1 MRRLLSLSLTVA
13 TIGVAAAAPPAPPEA
28 LVEKLGDG
36 SYREREAAGKA
47 LLKLGP
53 AALAALDKAA
63 ANPDAE
69 VRERAAALAGQIRKA
84 DENAKRLVPPTL
96 TLDYTGVPL
105 GTAVA
110 DLKAKT
116 GIPLALDPAGVA
128 DPVRNVT
135 LKTGPVAPW
144 EAVDALCRAAGLKE
158 VFRADLSARK
168 NPDNP
173 LANFRKRSAE
183 YLTPDGLPVPAH
195 GVAVLLADGT
205 PDALPGTRSSLVRV
219 LALPPTF
226 PGNRVVR
233 GSGEVVLNLDVTPT
247 PAAQWT
253 DVVGVRVHRA
263 ADEAGRPV
271 SVAFNADDPGVVDE
285 FGNLNQW
292 GGMAVQIDDIG
303 GLNGVSRGNPR
314 VVPLRLRTGD
324 RHVPRL
330 KLLEGVVVGNT
341 VVPNQTLAAIDQLPK
356 NVGLTAH
363 AEGDTRVT
371 VVSYD
376 AKADGRV
383 SVRVRTE
390 NPSVINGFVNGR
402 RMWQAAGRNPFG
414 QLRFYDAAGTL
425 LRQPTISESNLNDD
439 GFTQSNEYLL
449 TFPKPGDHG
458 RPVKLVLVGNKPT
471 TLEVPFR
478 MENVRLP

>member
-1 MRRLLSLSLTVA
+1 MRRLLGLSLTA
-13 TIGVAAAAPPAPPEA
+13 CTIGFAPAASPAPADA

-36 SYREREAAGKA
+36 AYREREAAGRA

-53 AALAALDKAA
+53 AALAALDRAA
-63 ANPDAE
+63 ADPDAE
-69 VRERAAALAGQIRKA
+69 VRARASALAAQIRKA

-105 GTAVA
+105 GTVVA

-116 GIPLALDPAGVA
+116 GIPLTLDPAGVA

-135 LKTGPVAPW
+135 LKTGPVTPW

-158 VFRADLSARK
+158 VFRADLSAARRPQ
-168 NPDNP
+168 NPFVNGRRQSVE
-173 LANFRKRSAE
+173 F
-183 YLTPDGLPVPAH
+183 LTTDGLPVPAH
-195 GVAVLLADGT
+195 GVAVLLADGK
-205 PDALPGTRSSLVRV
+205 PDALPGTRSTPVRV

-253 DVVGVRVHRA
+253 DLIGVRVHRA
-263 ADEAGRPV
+263 TDEAGRPV
-271 SVAFNADDPGVVDE
+271 SVAFNSDDPYAVDE
-285 FGNLNQW
+285 SGNPLELLAEDA
-292 GGMAVQIDDIG
+292 GGVR
-303 GLNGVSRGNPR
+303 VNPR

-324 RHVPRL
+324 RLVSKL
-330 KLLEGVVVGNT
+330 KVLEGVVVGDT
-341 VVPNQTLAAIDQLPK
+341 VVPNQALATIDNLPK

-363 AEGDTRVT
+363 APGDARIT
-371 VVSYD
+371 VVSYE
-376 AKADGRV
+376 ARADGRV

-390 NPSVINGFVNGR
+390 NPNVMNGFLNGR
-402 RMWQAAGRNPFG
+402 RMWQAAGRNAFG
-414 QLRFYDAAGTL
+414 QLRFYDAAGNL
-425 LRQPTISESNLNDD
+425 LRQPSVAESNLNDD
-439 GFTQSNEYLL
+439 GITQSNEYHLI
-449 TFPKPGDHG
+449 FPKPTDHG

>member
-13 TIGVAAAAPPAPPEA
+13 TIGVAAAAPPAPTEA

-36 SYREREAAGKA
+36 SYREREAAGRA
-47 LLKLGP
+47 LLHLGP

-63 ANPDAE
+63 GDPDAE
-69 VRERAAALAGQIRKA
+69 VRERAAALAAQIRKA
-84 DENAKRLVPPTL
+84 EENAKRLVPPTL

-116 GIPLALDPAGVA
+116 GIPLTLDPAGVA

-135 LKTGPVAPW
+135 LKTGPVTPW

-158 VFRADLSARK
+158 VFRADLSARR
-168 NPDNP
+168 PDNP
-173 LANFRKRSAE
+173 FVNARRRSAE
-183 YLTPDGLPVPAH
+183 YLTADGLPVPPH
-195 GVAVLLADGT
+195 GVAVLLADGK

-253 DVVGVRVHRA
+253 DLVGVRIHRA
-263 ADEAGRPV
+263 TDEAGRPV
-271 SVAFNADDPGVVDE
+271 SVAFNSDDPGVVDE

-292 GGMAVQIDDIG
+292 GGMAVQINDVGALG
-303 GLNGVSRGNPR
+303 GVPRGNPR

-324 RHVPRL
+324 RHVPKL
-330 KLLEGVVVGNT
+330 KLLEGVVVGDT
-341 VVPNQTLAAIDQLPK
+341 VVPNQTLAAIDHLPK

-371 VVSYD
+371 VVAYD

-402 RMWQAAGRNPFG
+402 GKWQAAGRNPFG

-425 LRQPTISESNLNDD
+425 LRQPTIGETNMSDD
-439 GFTQSNEYLL
+439 GETQSTEYLL
-449 TFPKPGDHG
+449 TFPKPGDQG

-471 TLEVPFR
+471 KLEVPFR